1 MAQPVGRLQ
10 EPAVAMHADLATQV
24 AELHPQCFAW
34 AMTCC
39 DQRTEDAEDVLHDTY
54 VAVLENKLRY
64 DGRSS
69 LHTWLFGV
77 IRHKA
82 RARGRRERLRAWLG
96 IQNVARIDAPA
107 AAPMPDDDAIIAD
120 LRNRTRRA
128 LGRLSSRQREVLLLV
143 FYHDLTVEEAA
154 VVMRVT
160 VGSARTHYA
169 RGKERMARLLEEVWP

>member
-1 MAQPVGRLQ
+1 M
-10 EPAVAMHADLATQV
+10 AMHADLATQV

-39 DQRTEDAEDVLHDTY
+39 DHRTEDAEDVLHDTY
-54 VAVLENKLRY
+54 VAVLDNRLRY

-69 LHTWLFGV
+69 LRTWLFGV

-82 RARGRRERLRAWLG
+82 RARLRGERLRAWLG
-96 IQNVARIDAPA
+96 IRNVARIDAPSP
-107 AAPMPDDDAIIAD
+107 APMPDDDAIAAERRD
-120 LRNRTRRA
+120 RTRRA
-128 LGRLSSRQREVLLLV
+128 LERLSSRQREVLLLV
-143 FYHDLTVEEAA
+143 FYHDLTVEDAA

-169 RGKERMARLLEEVWP
+169 RGKERMAKLLEEVRP